1 MLNPGLTGLGLGLGL
16 MTFDALAQATVSDW
30 GQQWRNQV
38 GKWEE
43 ESNIPPGLALW
54 TGRKD
59 FQGIGL
65 PRTERALALV
75 DLTCAQKVKDTGC
88 SLRLI
93 REQALIRLMSDCVLD
108 ISQNPDRRKFSKAS
122 KDQRC
127 DNLLPC
133 LTSSSRLYAYG
144 QDRMLSGLEHFV
156 LQGWSKQTLVA
167 PEGVTENKLCQMA
180 GQGMFMPSIGS
191 ILWALYSVKQFPG

>member
-1 MLNPGLTGLGLGLGL
+1 MLAVVSKSALPGHVLPHRYLVPMLNPGLTGLGLGLGL

-54 TGRKD
+54 TDRKD

-108 ISQNPDRRKFSKAS
+108 ISQKSGPPQVFEGF
-122 KDQRC
+122 QR
-127 DNLLPC
+127 P
-133 LTSSSRLYAYG
+133 
-144 QDRMLSGLEHFV
+144 
-156 LQGWSKQTLVA
+156 
-167 PEGVTENKLCQMA
+167 
-180 GQGMFMPSIGS
+180 
-191 ILWALYSVKQFPG
+191 AL